1 MIKVCVPATS
11 ANLGSGFDC
20 FGLALALY
28 AEVGFEPLPS
38 GVVIEGCP
46 KKYQNETNLV
56 YQAYCETMKAM
67 NLSVDGVKITIDSHI
82 PIARGLGSSAALLV
96 CGVLGAN
103 AMHGNPLS
111 KQACFELCTSLE
123 GHPDNVA
130 PALFGGC
137 VASVMDE
144 DKPIS
149 VSFDVYPDWKL
160 LALIPDFHLSTK
172 QARSVLP
179 ETVSFR
185 DAVFNLSRS
194 ALLGKAISLGDPA
207 LLKVAT
213 QDRLHQPY
221 RSSLIHDFE
230 GIVDKIK
237 TVDSTVVFLSGAGP
251 TILVMSDRKDLD
263 ETIRPYLIDLRN
275 QWEIIPLQI
284 DTVGAT
290 IETK

>member
-1 MIKVCVPATS
+1 MIKVRVPATS

-28 AEVGFEPLPS
+28 AEVAFEPLPS
-38 GVVIEGCP
+38 GVMIEGCP
-46 KKYQNETNLV
+46 KEYQNETNLV
-56 YQAYCETMKAM
+56 YQAYRETMKAM
-67 NLSVDGVKITIDSHI
+67 NRSVDGVKITIDSHI

-103 AMHGNPLS
+103 AMHGYPLS

-137 VASVMDE
+137 VASVMD
-144 DKPIS
+144 DGKPIS
-149 VSFDVYPDWKL
+149 VSFDVHPDWQL

-179 ETVSFR
+179 ETVPFK

-213 QDRLHQPY
+213 RDRLHQPY
-221 RSSLIHDFE
+221 RSSLIHDFK

-251 TILVMSDRKDLD
+251 TILVMSDRKDL
-263 ETIRPYLIDLRN
+263 EEAIFPHIADLHN
-275 QWEIIPLQI
+275 QWQILPLQI
-284 DTVGAT
+284 DRDGAT

>member
-1 MIKVCVPATS
+1 MIKVRVPATS

-28 AEVGFEPLPS
+28 AEVGFEQLPS
-38 GVVIEGCP
+38 GYVIEGCP
-46 KKYQNETNLV
+46 EKYQNETNLV
-56 YQAYCETMKAM
+56 YRAYCEAMKAM
-67 NLSVDGVKITIDSHI
+67 SRPVDGVKITIDSKI

-149 VSFDVYPDWKL
+149 VSFDVHPDWNI

-179 ETVSFR
+179 ETVSFK

-194 ALLGKAISLGDPA
+194 ALLGKAISLGDPR

-230 GIVDKIK
+230 GIVERIQ
-237 TVDSTVVFLSGAGP
+237 TIDSTVVFLSGAGP
-251 TILVMSDRKDLD
+251 TILIMSDREDLD
-263 ETIRPYLIDLRN
+263 ETIRPYLINLRN
-275 QWEIIPLQI
+275 QWEIVPLQI
-284 DTVGAT
+284 DTDGAI

>member
-1 MIKVCVPATS
+1 MIKVRVPATS

-20 FGLALALY
+20 FGLALSLV
-28 AEVGFEPLPS
+28 AEVGFESIPS

-46 KKYQNETNLV
+46 AEYRNETNLV

-67 NLSVDGVKITIDSHI
+67 DRPVDGVKITIDSKI

-103 AMHGNPLS
+103 AMHGYPLS

-137 VASVMDE
+137 VASVMD
-144 DKPIS
+144 DGKPIS
-149 VSFDVYPDWKL
+149 VSFDVHPDWSI

-179 ETVSFR
+179 ETVSFK

-213 QDRLHQPY
+213 QDKLHQPY
-221 RSSLIHDFE
+221 RSSLIHDFDA
-230 GIVDKIK
+230 IVDRMKNA
-237 TVDSTVVFLSGAGP
+237 DSAVVFLSGAGP
-251 TILVMSDRKDLD
+251 TILVMSNRKNLD
-263 ETIRPYLIDLRN
+263 ETIRPYLTDMRN
-275 QWEIIPLQI
+275 QWEIVPLQI
-284 DTVGAT
+284 DTNGAT